1 MRISSLA
8 LRMLFPGLLS
18 VAAGPVLAQVTPP
31 NDSALS
37 FAGML
42 AKPVPKA
49 TMPDV
54 AAPPSA
60 WPRLDPG
67 AVFCATEDDLAR
79 HAAQMRGEE
88 AGPFDCRLVTQP
100 TAIQIV
106 ERAGLGRTEVKLTA
120 RGSTGWTD
128 AWLPPNPPPGTTPVR
143 GEVAGASAASL
154 QQR

>member
-8 LRMLFPGLLS
+8 LRMLVPGLLCL
-18 VAAGPVLAQVTPP
+18 AAGPVLAQQTTPP
-31 NDSALS
+31 KDSNLS

-42 AKPVPKA
+42 AKPAPKP

-54 AAPPSA
+54 PAPPSA

-67 AVFCATEDDLAR
+67 AVLCQTEDDLTR
-79 HAAQMRGEE
+79 RAAQMRGEQT
-88 AGPFDCRLVTQP
+88 GPINCRLINQP

-106 ERAGLGRTEVKLTA
+106 ERAGLGRTEVTLTA
-120 RGSTGWTD
+120 RGETGWTD

-143 GEVAGASAASL
+143 GEVTGASAASL
-154 QQR
+154 QR